1 MSTPTVIK
9 CLTTLFSLFGMP
21 AYVHSDRGASF
32 MSQELREFLS
42 SKGVSTSRT
51 TSYNPTCNGQVERY
65 NGTELLIIC
74 GDVDVNPGPVSKRKQ
89 ARSTAPTCPVCEKA
103 VAKNHKRFICWICHD
118 MMHVKC
124 SNSMADFRTFSAS
137 SPLSWTCYRCTF
149 ASLPFLNDS
158 SQDSHFGVL
167 EGEGDSSLL
176 SSLSPTPVEW
186 YKENIKGYYKKNL
199 SIGHLNT
206 NSIIGK
212 IDEIFDLLNECRFD
226 ILFISEM
233 KIDKSVSTELLSNPH
248 YRVIRNDRKRG
259 AGGLLA
265 YIHNSL
271 TARRQL
277 KLEPTGVESICLNVK
292 GNTNTWFFVCACYRS
307 PSECKVTDFISACS
321 TAAEKMLKIRNEIVF
336 IGDFNIDIMD
346 YVDGNVHNTN
356 NPLADFCDRYCLSNT
371 ITEPKRFTNTSETL
385 IDVILVNRTERWTKS
400 GTLKLGIS
408 DHDLVYIV
416 RKPRLPKSK
425 VQTIESRNMKKFN
438 EASFCCDLSTA
449 PWDSAFVYDDINYV
463 WNHWS
468 EF

>member
-1 MSTPTVIK
+1 MLNVQ
-9 CLTTLFSLFGMP
+9 TLWLIF
-21 AYVHSDRGASF
+21 
-32 MSQELREFLS
+32 EL
-42 SKGVSTSRT
+42 
-51 TSYNPTCNGQVERY
+51 
-65 NGTELLIIC
+65 
-74 GDVDVNPGPVSKRKQ
+74 
-89 ARSTAPTCPVCEKA
+89 
-103 VAKNHKRFICWICHD
+103 
-118 MMHVKC
+118 
-124 SNSMADFRTFSAS
+124 
-137 SPLSWTCYRCTF
+137 
-149 ASLPFLNDS
+149 
-158 SQDSHFGVL
+158 
-167 EGEGDSSLL
+167 SLL
-176 SSLSPTPVEW
+176 HRPFRGLVIDVLSHHYHFSMTAHKILILAFL
-186 YKENIKGYYKKNL
+186 KEKGTLVCFLLYRPLQSNGIKKILKAITRKNL

-212 IDEIFDLLNECRFD
+212 IDEIFDLLNECHFD
-226 ILFISEM
+226 ILFISET
-233 KIDKSVSTELLSNPH
+233 KIDKSVSTKLLSNPH

-259 AGGLLA
+259 ASGLLA

-321 TAAEKMLKIRNEIVF
+321 TAAENMLKIRNEIVF
-336 IGDFNIDIMD
+336 IGDFNIDMMD

-371 ITEPKRFTNTSETL
+371 ITEPTRVTNTSETL

-425 VQTIESRNMKKFN
+425 VQTIESRSMKKFN

-449 PWDSAFVYDDINYV
+449 PWDSAFVYDDINDV

-468 EF
+468 EFYKDIIDKHAPIVKKRFTQTNFRGSVSK